1 MYCFD
6 FEVRDV
12 FFLRAV
18 GFSLAWSSFL
28 ETYWKMKIKCNASF
42 DLKLLICFS
51 SIPENSFEQKIIMKA
66 SAVGVLNF
74 WGLQILFGI
83 IWIITH

>member
-1 MYCFD
+1 
-6 FEVRDV
+6 
-12 FFLRAV
+12 
-18 GFSLAWSSFL
+18 
-28 ETYWKMKIKCNASF
+28 MKIKCNASF

-74 WGLQILFGI
+74 
-83 IWIITH
+83 